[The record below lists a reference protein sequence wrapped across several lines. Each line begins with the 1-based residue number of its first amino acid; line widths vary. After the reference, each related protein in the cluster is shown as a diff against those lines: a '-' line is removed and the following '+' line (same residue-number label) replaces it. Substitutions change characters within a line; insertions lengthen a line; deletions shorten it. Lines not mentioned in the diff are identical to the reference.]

1 MDSVDEHKL
10 FDGMGYFPDG
20 LPEIKGETGEVLADM
35 IPGRT
40 SADELIV
47 VSNIGIS
54 VCDMVMGR
62 AIFDKAVQMGLGR
75 KLPL

>member
-1 MDSVDEHKL
+1 MDEHKL
-10 FDGMGYFPDG
+10 FESMGYFPEG
-20 LPEIKGETGEVLADM
+20 LPRIQGETGEVLADL

-40 SADELIV
+40 SSDELIV

-62 AIFDKAVQMGLGR
+62 AIFDKAVEMGLGR